1 MSGLKLLKISKVCV
15 GMKDFFCNFPL
26 FKFDYMKKI
35 NLANSPHS
43 DVTGLENV
51 NKKIDLSIGVW
62 VKDISQ
68 TCGQLIGQVKLITEF
83 PQAFSFTFFFPFLFS

>member
-1 MSGLKLLKISKVCV
+1 
-15 GMKDFFCNFPL
+15 
-26 FKFDYMKKI
+26 MKKI

-83 PQAFSFTFFFPFLFS
+83 PQAFSFTFFFLFYSVNGPRFVALSSKTHRSVL